1 MSQQNVT
8 TNEFGVMTLNGNT
21 AAFETEIEM
30 PYMKSGR
37 ISIAADGF
45 EVGLERMHAFVA
57 WMNVNHQGFKLSL
70 EREIQNYDLVLD
82 DVWDSILGKE
92 WTDADEGFLEKH
104 LNYESVDFN
113 RGSIYMWID
122 TSGLHTDHM
131 IRVTMNEA
139 IEIECC
145 EML

>member
-1 MSQQNVT
+1 MSQQKVT
-8 TNEFGVMTLNGNT
+8 TNEFGVMTLNGTT
-21 AAFETEIEM
+21 AAYETEIEM

-37 ISIAADGF
+37 ISIAAEGF
-45 EVGLERMHAFVA
+45 EVGLKRMDAFVA

-82 DVWDSILGKE
+82 DVWDSIPGKD
-92 WTDADEGFLEKH
+92 WIDADEGFLAKH
-104 LNYESVDFN
+104 LSYESVDFN
-113 RGSIYMWID
+113 RGSIHIWID

-139 IEIECC
+139 MQIECC
-145 EML
+145 EMM

>member
-1 MSQQNVT
+1 MSQQKVA

-30 PYMKSGR
+30 PYMKSGH

-45 EVGLERMHAFVA
+45 EMGLKRMHAFMA
-57 WMNVNHQGFKLSL
+57 WMNVNHEGFKLSL

-92 WTDADEGFLEKH
+92 WIDADEGFLEKY
-104 LNYESVDFN
+104 LSYDSVDFN
-113 RGSIYMWID
+113 RGSIHTWID